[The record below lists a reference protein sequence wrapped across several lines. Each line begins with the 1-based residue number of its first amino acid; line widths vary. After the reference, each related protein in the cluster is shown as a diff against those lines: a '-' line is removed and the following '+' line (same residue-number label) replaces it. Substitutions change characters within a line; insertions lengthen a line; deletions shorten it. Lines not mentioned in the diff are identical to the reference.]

1 MENLILT
8 PTIEARLQ
16 EINNT
21 QYYWASINLP
31 EHEDLPNFNRKL
43 VVSGFNSPDL
53 EVNQDERF
61 FITVKQIFIN
71 KETGKIFKVFNAPQ
85 WEIFAHTWS
94 YLRNS
99 QFQVI
104 EVDKQILDD
113 ETGEVMSTEKSKIKV
128 STIKYFKTLL
138 KNREAHLVDLFN
150 AYMGDFANA
159 KMDEL
164 NRL

>member
-8 PTIEARLQ
+8 PAIEARLQ
-16 EINNT
+16 EINST
-21 QYYWASINLP
+21 PYYWASINLP

-53 EVNQDERF
+53 EVNNDERF

-94 YLRNS
+94 YLRNE

-104 EVDKQILDD
+104 EVDKQIFD
-113 ETGEVMSTEKSKIKV
+113 ENNELISTEKSKIQV
-128 STIKYFKTLL
+128 STIKYLKWLL
-138 KNREAHLVDLFN
+138 LNKKAHLVDLFN
-150 AYMGDFANA
+150 LYMGDFANA
-159 KMDEL
+159 KLEEL
-164 NRL
+164 NKL

>member
-8 PTIEARLQ
+8 PVIEARLQ

-21 QYYWASINLP
+21 PYYWESINLP
-31 EHEDLPNFNRKL
+31 EHADLPNFNRKL

-53 EVNQDERF
+53 EVNQDECF

-71 KETGKIFKVFNAPQ
+71 KETGKIFKIFNAPQ

-94 YLRNS
+94 YLRNE

-104 EVDKQILDD
+104 EVDKQIFD
-113 ETGEVMSTEKSKIKV
+113 ENNELISTEKSKIQV
-128 STIKYFKTLL
+128 STIKYLKWLL
-138 KNREAHLVDLFN
+138 LNRKAHLVDLFN
-150 AYMGDFANA
+150 LYMGDFANA
-159 KMDEL
+159 KLEEL
-164 NRL
+164 NKL

>member
-1 MENLILT
+1 MENLII
-8 PTIEARLQ
+8 PQEIQNRLE
-16 EINNT
+16 EINNVP
-21 QYYWASINLP
+21 YYWASINLP

-85 WEIFAHTWS
+85 WEIYAHTWS
-94 YLRNS
+94 YLRNQ

-113 ETGEVMSTEKSKIKV
+113 ETGEVLSTEKSKIKV

-159 KMDEL
+159 KMEEL
-164 NRL
+164 NKL

>member
-1 MENLILT
+1 MENLII
-8 PTIEARLQ
+8 PTEIQNRLE
-16 EINNT
+16 EINST
-21 QYYWASINLP
+21 PYYWASINLP

-53 EVNQDERF
+53 EVNNDERF

-71 KETGKIFKVFNAPQ
+71 KETGKIFKIFNAPQ

-113 ETGEVMSTEKSKIKV
+113 ETGEVLSTEKSKIKV

-150 AYMGDFANA
+150 AYMGDFAA
-159 KMDEL
+159 VKMDEL

>member
-8 PTIEARLQ
+8 PAIEARLQ

-21 QYYWASINLP
+21 PYYWASINLP
-31 EHEDLPNFNRKL
+31 EHADLPNFNRKL

-85 WEIFAHTWS
+85 WEIYAHTWS
-94 YLRNS
+94 YLRNE

-104 EVDKQILDD
+104 EVDKQIFD
-113 ETGEVMSTEKSKIKV
+113 ENNELISTEKSKIQV
-128 STIKYFKTLL
+128 STIKYLKWLL
-138 KNREAHLVDLFN
+138 LNRKAHLVDLFN
-150 AYMGDFANA
+150 LYLWDFANA
-159 KMDEL
+159 KIDEL
-164 NRL
+164 NKL

>member
-8 PTIEARLQ
+8 PAVEARLQ

-21 QYYWASINLP
+21 PYYWASINLP

-71 KETGKIFKVFNAPQ
+71 KETGKIFKVFNATQ
-85 WEIFAHTWS
+85 WEIYAHTWS
-94 YLRNS
+94 YLRNE

-104 EVDKQILDD
+104 EVDKQIFD
-113 ETGEVMSTEKSKIKV
+113 ENNELISTEKSKIQV
-128 STIKYFKTLL
+128 STIKYLKWLL
-138 KNREAHLVDLFN
+138 LNRKAHLVDLFN
-150 AYMGDFANA
+150 LYLSDFAAA
-159 KMDEL
+159 KIEEL
-164 NRL
+164 NKL

>member
-8 PTIEARLQ
+8 PSIEARLQ
-16 EINNT
+16 EVNNT
-21 QYYWASINLP
+21 PYYWASINLP

-71 KETGKIFKVFNAPQ
+71 KETGKIFKIFNAPV
-85 WEIFAHTWS
+85 WEIYTHTWS
-94 YLRNS
+94 YLRNE

-104 EVDKQILDD
+104 EVDKQIFD
-113 ETGEVMSTEKSKIKV
+113 ENNELISTEKSKIQV
-128 STIKYFKTLL
+128 STIKYLKWLL
-138 KNREAHLVDLFN
+138 LNRKAHLVDLFN
-150 AYMGDFANA
+150 LYLSDFAAA
-159 KMDEL
+159 KIEEL
-164 NRL
+164 NKL

>member
-1 MENLILT
+1 MENYILT
-8 PTIEARLQ
+8 PEIEARLQ

-21 QYYWASINLP
+21 PYYWASIDLP

-85 WEIFAHTWS
+85 WEIYAHTWS

-113 ETGEVMSTEKSKIKV
+113 ETGEVLSTEKSKIKV
-128 STIKYFKTLL
+128 STIKYLKWLL
-138 KNREAHLVDLFN
+138 LNRKAHLVDLFN
-150 AYMGDFANA
+150 LYLGDFANA
-159 KMDEL
+159 KIEEL
-164 NRL
+164 NKL

>member
-8 PTIEARLQ
+8 PAIEARLQ

-21 QYYWASINLP
+21 PYYWASINLP
-31 EHEDLPNFNRKL
+31 EHADLPNFNRKL

-85 WEIFAHTWS
+85 WEIYAHTWS
-94 YLRNS
+94 YLRNE

-104 EVDKQILDD
+104 EVDKQIFD
-113 ETGEVMSTEKSKIKV
+113 ENNELISTEKSKIQV
-128 STIKYFKTLL
+128 STIKYLKWLL
-138 KNREAHLVDLFN
+138 LNRKAHLVDLFN
-150 AYMGDFANA
+150 LYMGDFANA
-159 KMDEL
+159 KLEEL
-164 NRL
+164 NKL

>member
-8 PTIEARLQ
+8 PEIEARLQ
-16 EINNT
+16 EINKT
-21 QYYWASINLP
+21 PYYWASIDLP
-31 EHEDLPNFNRKL
+31 EHEYLPNFNRKL

-85 WEIFAHTWS
+85 WEIYAHTWS
-94 YLRNS
+94 YLRNE

-104 EVDKQILDD
+104 EVDKQIFD
-113 ETGEVMSTEKSKIKV
+113 ENNELISTEKSKIQV
-128 STIKYFKTLL
+128 STIKYLKWLL
-138 KNREAHLVDLFN
+138 LNRKAHLVDLFN
-150 AYMGDFANA
+150 LYMGDFANA
-159 KMDEL
+159 KLEEL
-164 NRL
+164 NKL

>member
-1 MENLILT
+1 MENYIFT
-8 PTIEARLQ
+8 PEVEARLQ
-16 EINNT
+16 EINST
-21 QYYWASINLP
+21 PYYWASIDLP

-85 WEIFAHTWS
+85 WEIYAHTWS
-94 YLRNS
+94 YLRNE

-104 EVDKQILDD
+104 EVDKQIFD
-113 ETGEVMSTEKSKIKV
+113 ENNELISTEKSKIQV
-128 STIKYFKTLL
+128 STIKYLKWLL
-138 KNREAHLVDLFN
+138 LNRKAHLVDLFN
-150 AYMGDFANA
+150 LYLSDFAAA
-159 KMDEL
+159 KIEEL
-164 NRL
+164 NKL

>member
-8 PTIEARLQ
+8 PAIEAGLQ

-21 QYYWASINLP
+21 PYYWASINLP
-31 EHEDLPNFNRKL
+31 EHADLPNFNRKL

-94 YLRNS
+94 YLRNE

-104 EVDKQILDD
+104 EVDKQIFD
-113 ETGEVMSTEKSKIKV
+113 ENNELISTEKSNIQV
-128 STIKYFKTLL
+128 STIKYLKWLL
-138 KNREAHLVDLFN
+138 LNKKAHLVDLFN
-150 AYMGDFANA
+150 LYMGDFANA
-159 KMDEL
+159 KLEEL
-164 NRL
+164 NKL

>member
-8 PTIEARLQ
+8 PAIEARLQ

-21 QYYWASINLP
+21 PYYWSSINLP

-85 WEIFAHTWS
+85 WEIYAHTWS
-94 YLRNS
+94 YLRNE

-104 EVDKQILDD
+104 EVDKQIFD
-113 ETGEVMSTEKSKIKV
+113 ENNELISTEKSKIQV
-128 STIKYFKTLL
+128 STIKYLKWLL
-138 KNREAHLVDLFN
+138 LNRKAHLVDLFN
-150 AYMGDFANA
+150 LYMGDFANA
-159 KMDEL
+159 KLEEL
-164 NRL
+164 NKL

>member
-8 PTIEARLQ
+8 PAIEASIQ

-21 QYYWASINLP
+21 PYYWASIDLP

-53 EVNQDERF
+53 EANQDERF

-85 WEIFAHTWS
+85 WEIYAHTWS
-94 YLRNS
+94 YLRNE
-99 QFQVI
+99 QFHVI
-104 EVDKQILDD
+104 EVDKQIFD
-113 ETGEVMSTEKSKIKV
+113 ENNELISTEKSKIQV
-128 STIKYFKTLL
+128 STIKYLKWLL
-138 KNREAHLVDLFN
+138 LNRKAHLVDLFN
-150 AYMGDFANA
+150 LYMGDFANA
-159 KMDEL
+159 KLEEL
-164 NRL
+164 NKL

>member
-1 MENLILT
+1 MENYILT
-8 PTIEARLQ
+8 PAIEARLQ
-16 EINNT
+16 EINT
-21 QYYWASINLP
+21 TPYYWASINLP

-43 VVSGFNSPDL
+43 VVYGFNSPDL

-61 FITVKQIFIN
+61 FITVKQVFIN

-113 ETGEVMSTEKSKIKV
+113 ETGEVLSTEKSKIKV

>member
-8 PTIEARLQ
+8 PSIEARLQ
-16 EINNT
+16 EVNNT
-21 QYYWASINLP
+21 PYYWASINLP

-71 KETGKIFKVFNAPQ
+71 KETGKIFKIFNAPV
-85 WEIFAHTWS
+85 WEIYTHTWS
-94 YLRNS
+94 YLRNE

-104 EVDKQILDD
+104 EVDKQIFD
-113 ETGEVMSTEKSKIKV
+113 ENNELISTEKSKIQV
-128 STIKYFKTLL
+128 STIKYLKWLL
-138 KNREAHLVDLFN
+138 LNKKAHLVDLFN
-150 AYMGDFANA
+150 LYMGDFANA
-159 KMDEL
+159 KLEEL
-164 NRL
+164 NKL

>member
-1 MENLILT
+1 MENYILT
-8 PTIEARLQ
+8 PVIEARLQ

-21 QYYWASINLP
+21 PYYWASINLP
-31 EHEDLPNFNRKL
+31 EHADLPNFNRKL

-85 WEIFAHTWS
+85 WEIYAHTWS
-94 YLRNS
+94 YLRNE

-104 EVDKQILDD
+104 EVDKQIFD
-113 ETGEVMSTEKSKIKV
+113 ENNELISTEISKIQV
-128 STIKYFKTLL
+128 STIKYLKWLL
-138 KNREAHLVDLFN
+138 LNRKAHLVDLFN
-150 AYMGDFANA
+150 LYLSDFAAA
-159 KMDEL
+159 KIEEL
-164 NRL
+164 NKL

>member
-1 MENLILT
+1 MENIILT
-8 PTIEARLQ
+8 PAIEARLQ

-21 QYYWASINLP
+21 PYYWASIDLP

-85 WEIFAHTWS
+85 WEIYAHTWS
-94 YLRNS
+94 YLRNE

-104 EVDKQILDD
+104 EVDKQIFD
-113 ETGEVMSTEKSKIKV
+113 ENNELISTEKSKIQV
-128 STIKYFKTLL
+128 STIKYLKWLL
-138 KNREAHLVDLFN
+138 LNRKAHLVDLFN
-150 AYMGDFANA
+150 LYLSDFAAA
-159 KMDEL
+159 KIEEL
-164 NRL
+164 NKL

>member
-8 PTIEARLQ
+8 PSIEARLQ

-21 QYYWASINLP
+21 PYYWASINLP

-85 WEIFAHTWS
+85 WEIYAHTWS
-94 YLRNS
+94 YLRNE

-104 EVDKQILDD
+104 EVDKQIFNENHELI
-113 ETGEVMSTEKSKIKV
+113 STEKSKIQV
-128 STIKYFKTLL
+128 STIKYLKWLL
-138 KNREAHLVDLFN
+138 LNKKAHLVDLFN
-150 AYMGDFANA
+150 IYMSDFVTA
-159 KMDEL
+159 KIDEL
-164 NRL
+164 NKL

>member
-1 MENLILT
+1 MENYILT
-8 PTIEARLQ
+8 PEIEARIQ

-21 QYYWASINLP
+21 PYYWASIDLP

-43 VVSGFNSPDL
+43 VVTGFNSPDL

-85 WEIFAHTWS
+85 WEIYAHTWS
-94 YLRNS
+94 YLRNE

-104 EVDKQILDD
+104 EVDKQILD
-113 ETGEVMSTEKSKIKV
+113 ENNELISTEKSKIQV
-128 STIKYFKTLL
+128 STIKYLKWLL
-138 KNREAHLVDLFN
+138 LNRKAHLVDLFN
-150 AYMGDFANA
+150 LYLGDFANA